1 MQLMYYNY
9 EEMNKNKGN
18 CKKYCMLKINV
29 LSLQKIFK
37 I

>member
-18 CKKYCMLKINV
+18 WNNGDPTQNLICEYLYIE
-29 LSLQKIFK
+29 
-37 I
+37 